1 MCVYVLRHVCIG
13 NLRSS
18 AAYLHLPAHWPHRN
32 GAHGGPVCRNQTQA
46 PKQSRGRGPLF
57 ACIWGAEDGDGGA
70 ARENGWTCQ
79 EQGRW
84 LRTDVSSAGGSLGFA
99 ACLPLVSLLTGLKPS
114 F

>member
-1 MCVYVLRHVCIG
+1 MYVYVLRHVCIG

-18 AAYLHLPAHWPHRN
+18 AVYLHLPTHWPHRN

-70 ARENGWTCQ
+70 ARERMDGPVKSKAV
-79 EQGRW
+79 GRARMFRRLEALW
-84 LRTDVSSAGGSLGFA
+84 DLRP
-99 ACLPLVSLLTGLKPS
+99 ACLWFHS
-114 F
+114 